1 MQISAVPVLWM
12 QMSDDLF
19 SRIFE
24 MFNQP
29 GPVNLKLAGEVAR
42 HLTGDRQPV
51 DPWAAEEFRELTR
64 LAEFRIEAVAPVA
77 VAPASDVLPLDAREW
92 ADRNLESLGYLVEPF
107 GQIVDTSNAGPAA
120 EMLKPLGPAMA
131 GMQLGTLVGSLA
143 GWAMAGYDTGLPLR
157 GEDTI
162 SFIVPNIDRFIADH
176 DFDPRSVRLWVAL
189 EEVAHRAIFRVP
201 FAVDAVVA
209 QLNGL
214 ASTMKVTP
222 DKFTELM
229 GGMDLTSMSTEGVD
243 PERLA
248 AMFDT
253 PETREA
259 AGELSGLL
267 GLIAGYRRLLTE
279 RASDGLL
286 PELAAMN
293 GARDLGRDL
302 GANLQGSPI
311 AAAFVAAEDIE
322 AGREFCQEVERRFG
336 SDQLT
341 SIFTREGRF
350 PNATEIA
357 DPVAWA
363 ARVMLDDLD

>member
-1 MQISAVPVLWM
+1 MSAAPVLLD

-42 HLTGDRQPV
+42 HLTGDRQPI

-64 LAEFRIEAVAPVA
+64 LAEYRVEAVAPVA
-77 VAPASDVLPLDAREW
+77 VAPAADVLPLDSREW
-92 ADRNLESLGYLVEPF
+92 ADRNLEGFGYLVEPF
-107 GQIVDTSNAGPAA
+107 GQIVDTSESGPAA

-157 GEDTI
+157 GEETI
-162 SFIVPNIDRFIADH
+162 SFIVPNIDRFIAAN
-176 DFDPRSVRLWVAL
+176 DFDARSVRLWVAL

-209 QLNGL
+209 RLNGL
-214 ASTMKVTP
+214 ASTMRVTP
-222 DKFTELM
+222 DRLTELM

-253 PETREA
+253 PETRDA
-259 AGELSGLL
+259 AEELSALL
-267 GLIAGYRRLLTE
+267 GLIAGYRRLLVE

-293 GARDLGRDL
+293 GARDLSRDL
-302 GANLQGSPI
+302 GANVQGSPI
-311 AAAFVAAEDIE
+311 AAAFVTAEDIG
-322 AGREFCQEVERRFG
+322 AGREFCLEIERRFG
-336 SDQLT
+336 PDQLT

-350 PNATEIA
+350 PNAAEIA